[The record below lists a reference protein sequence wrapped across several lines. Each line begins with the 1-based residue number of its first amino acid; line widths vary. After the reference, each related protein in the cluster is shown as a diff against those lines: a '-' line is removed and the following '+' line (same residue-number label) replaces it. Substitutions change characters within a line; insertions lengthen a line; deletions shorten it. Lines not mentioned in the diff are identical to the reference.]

1 MAYEPHYYTLVSGCG
16 KSKFPLV
23 AFDNALRNAGIADYN
38 LVKVSSI
45 LPPNCIFCDTIPICK
60 GSILFAAYSTITVC
74 ADEKGETAVA
84 TAIPNSDKENG
95 VIFENSAKGDFYSVE
110 DAVKEMCIEAMN
122 NRQKDIKDIRFS
134 SQKIVG
140 EKDYFIS
147 SISAVVMW

>member
-1 MAYEPHYYTLVSGCG
+1 MTL
-16 KSKFPLV
+16 
-23 AFDNALRNAGIADYN
+23 
-38 LVKVSSI
+38 
-45 LPPNCIFCDTIPICK
+45 
-60 GSILFAAYSTITVC
+60 